1 MSERHICDALLSLM
15 NPKER
20 HYWAQ
25 LRTALTAG
33 QWRTHSPAKTPNG
46 APLSW
51 SELFRK
57 FNKHCRGAQDVA
69 NVASHT
75 YTLALSISEDSL
87 NEDEDNGVPTLG
99 IDTECLISQERVEKI
114 AEGYEDLQS
123 LESSNLDVSTH
134 HSIHDFSV
142 LTIPSI
148 DDPFRSSILRLRS
161 RKSSSMYRS
170 SRKST

>member
-1 MSERHICDALLSLM
+1 M

-25 LRTALTAG
+25 LRAALTAG
-33 QWRTHSPAKTPNG
+33 QWRTHFPAKTPNG

-87 NEDEDNGVPTLG
+87 NEDEDSDALTLG
-99 IDTECLISQERVEKI
+99 IDTECLISQGKVEKI
-114 AEGYEDLQS
+114 EAGYEELQS
-123 LESSNLDVSTH
+123 LQSSNLEVSQSLNLSFLYLNNIFNRR
-134 HSIHDFSV
+134 SIS
-142 LTIPSI
+142 L
-148 DDPFRSSILRLRS
+148 
-161 RKSSSMYRS
+161 
-170 SRKST
+170 